1 MVRKSS
7 PTYGSEIT
15 SPYDPTKID
24 ITIKYLSLDLLIKR
38 MIDGRIDLNT
48 EFQRNSDL
56 WNDEVQSRL
65 IESLLVRIP
74 LPAFYFDG
82 TDNEKWQIVDGLQRL
97 ITLKNFV
104 IDKKLKLQ
112 GLEYLTQFDGCDYDE
127 LPLYLQGRIAETQI
141 TAFIINPGTPRG
153 ATFNIFKRI
162 NTSGL
167 VLTPQEIRH
176 ALNQGIAADF
186 VRDLAELPEFIQV
199 VKNKS
204 KRMLDRELVTRF
216 VGFYHNFERYN
227 IDLENYL
234 DEVMRKLAKTSQEE
248 RDRIKDAFIRAMR
261 GARRIF
267 GDNAFAEIGR
277 LEDKNPKFNRA
288 RFDAWSVNL
297 ARLSEDDIEKLAGRK
312 DMIKTRFRQILQDD
326 KEFKKALGE
335 GTGRYTAVEKR
346 ISTIGELLQGIL
358 HDPGN

>member
-24 ITIKYLSLDLLIKR
+24 ITIKYLSLDILIKR

-48 EFQRNSDL
+48 EFQRHSDL

-82 TDNEKWQIVDGLQRL
+82 TDDEKWQIVDGLQRL

-104 IDKKLKLQ
+104 IDKKLRLQ
-112 GLEYLTQFDGCDYDE
+112 GLEYLTQFDGYGYDQ
-127 LPLYLQGRIAETQI
+127 LPPYLQGRIAETQI
-141 TAFIINPGTPRG
+141 TAFIINPGTPRD

-248 RDRIKDAFIRAMR
+248 RDRIKDAFIRAMK
-261 GARRIF
+261 GAYRIF
-267 GDNAFAEIGR
+267 GDNAFAKIGR
-277 LEDKNPKFNRA
+277 LEGKKPKFNRA
-288 RFDAWSVNL
+288 RFDAWAVNL
-297 ARLSEDDIEKLAGRK
+297 ARLPEEDIEKLAGRRNT
-312 DMIKTRFRQILQDD
+312 IESRFSEILQNDED
-326 KEFKKALGE
+326 FKKALGE
-335 GTGRYTAVEKR
+335 GTGKYSAVEKR
-346 ISTIGELLQGIL
+346 ITVIGKMLEEIVN
-358 HDPGN
+358 DPGN